1 MAILTL
7 GEQDARIVALAVT
20 YHLGRPGSET
30 DPDTLLRHD
39 LGLGP
44 LRAILEPQIGR
55 AQVTFEVTPY
65 QLHRLDESLLGLTN
79 ELKQYELA
87 ERRSAVPGFEEAIA
101 RLFPA
106 LAATDDAD
114 EEDSALDLVTH
125 VVLLRRRLGTAVAE
139 AKATLAAERA
149 AAEAAARVAREPRW
163 RRWIRRWTWP
173 RNAAPKKPE

>member
-44 LRAILEPQIGR
+44 VQATLAPQIGR
-55 AQVTFEVTPY
+55 AQATLELSPY
-65 QLHRLDESLLGLTN
+65 QLQRLDESLLGLTN

-87 ERRSAVPGFEEAIA
+87 QRRSAVPGFEEAIS

-106 LAATDDAD
+106 LAFTADGERDD
-114 EEDSALDLVTH
+114 STLDLVTH
-125 VVLLRRRLGTAVAE
+125 VVLLRRRLGAAVAE
-139 AKATLAAERA
+139 AEATLAAERA
-149 AAEAAARVAREPRW
+149 ATAEATRAARQPWW
-163 RRWIRRWTWP
+163 RRLLRGWP
-173 RNAAPKKPE
+173 PPPPR

>member
-44 LRAILEPQIGR
+44 VQATLAPQIGR
-55 AQVTFEVTPY
+55 ARTTLELSPY

-87 ERRSAVPGFEEAIA
+87 QRRSAVPGFEEAISL
-101 RLFPA
+101 LFPA
-106 LAATDDAD
+106 LAPSAD
-114 EEDSALDLVTH
+114 GERDDSALDLVTH

-139 AKATLAAERA
+139 AAATLAAERA
-149 AAEAAARVAREPRW
+149 AAAEATLTTRRPWWQWW
-163 RRWIRRWTWP
+163 RRRRSMRPPP
-173 RNAAPKKPE
+173 R